1 MGTQRPSNQV
11 SYLNDLCT
19 GGRQAPRSKYGA
31 VKTKV
36 DGITFDSKKEAK
48 VYQQLVMLKRAGNVV
63 HFERQVP
70 YKFEMN
76 GESIVYR
83 ADFVVMF
90 SDNHVEVWD
99 AKGFK
104 TPEYKIKKRLM
115 KMFHNID
122 IVEV

>member
-1 MGTQRPSNQV
+1 MPKPSNHV
-11 SYLNDLCT
+11 SGFMNDLCT
-19 GGRQAPRSKYGA
+19 GGRAKPSRSKYGA

-48 VYQQLVMLKRAGNVV
+48 VYQQLMLLQQGRQVV

-70 YKFEMN
+70 YKFTGN
-76 GESIVYR
+76 GETITYR
-83 ADFVVMF
+83 ADFVVLF
-90 SDNHVEVWD
+90 ADKHTEVWD

-104 TPEYKIKKRLM
+104 TKEYILKKKLM
-115 KMFHNID
+115 KIFYNID